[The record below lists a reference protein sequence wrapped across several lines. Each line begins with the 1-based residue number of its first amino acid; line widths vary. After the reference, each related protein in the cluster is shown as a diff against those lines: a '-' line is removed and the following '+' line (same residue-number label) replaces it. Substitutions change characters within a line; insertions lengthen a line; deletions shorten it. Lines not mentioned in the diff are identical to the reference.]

1 MHTDRQRPEFA
12 LPTHEEIS
20 ENGTATSHGA
30 HAGAIPHNGP
40 PPFRRLI
47 RLFADDRRDIG
58 LVLLFSV
65 IVGFLTLATPITV
78 QALVNFVS
86 FGGLVQPLVVLGILL
101 FGFLAL
107 AGAIRV
113 VQAYVIE
120 ILQRRLF
127 ARVLADLSLRLPRVA
142 ADCFDRGN
150 GPELVNRFFDIV
162 TVQKVA
168 AMLLLDG
175 ASVLLQILV
184 GLVILAF
191 YHPFLLA
198 FDVLLILSIVFVMF
212 ALGRG
217 AVRTAIAES
226 RAKYAVVAALEEMA
240 RYPIVFKL
248 AGASDFA
255 RQRADALA
263 IDYVQSRRSHFS
275 VVLRQTVGFLALQ
288 VFAATTLLTLGGFL
302 VMDGQLTLG
311 QLVAAELIVSGV
323 LVSLSKFG
331 KQLESV
337 YDLLAAVDKLGHLFD
352 LPLERDDGAALRPGE
367 GELVLELRDVTYAFP
382 GQPSVIQDLSL
393 RVAPREHVCIVG
405 RHGSGK
411 SLLADM
417 LIGLRRPTAGTVTLG
432 GADLREIELTS
443 LRQHVALVRGIEIID
458 GTVEENVR
466 MSRSEIPS
474 AVVREVLERVGILD
488 RIRELPDGL
497 RTHLASTGA
506 PLSPGQA
513 GRLMVARAMIG
524 RPHFLVLDDLLDD
537 LDEEAREH
545 VLNAVMTPDAP
556 WSVIILGSHEIGR
569 ARGVRMVR
577 LDRDSESLNRDAAQ
591 SRPSVVASGGSSR

>member
-1 MHTDRQRPEFA
+1 MPTDRHQPEFA
-12 LPTHEEIS
+12 FPTHEETS
-20 ENGTATSHGA
+20 ANGTATSHGA
-30 HAGAIPHNGP
+30 HAGATPHNGH

-120 ILQRRLF
+120 VLQRRLF
-127 ARVLADLSLRLPRVA
+127 ARVLADLSLRLPRVT

-175 ASVLLQILV
+175 ASVMLQILV

-198 FDVLLILSIVFVMF
+198 FDVLLILSIVFIMF

-275 VVLRQTVGFLALQ
+275 VVLRQTVGFLTLQ

-311 QLVAAELIVSGV
+311 QLVAAELIVSGI
-323 LVSLSKFG
+323 LVSLAKFG

-352 LPLERDDGAALRPGE
+352 LPLERDDGAALHPGE
-367 GELVLELRDVTYAFP
+367 GELALELRDVTYAFP
-382 GQPSVIQDLSL
+382 GQPPVITNYSLS
-393 RVAPREHVCIVG
+393 VAPREHVCIVG

-443 LRQHVALVRGIEIID
+443 LREHVALIRGIEIVD

-474 AVVREVLERVGILD
+474 ADVREVLGRVGILD

-497 RTHLASTGA
+497 GTHLASTGA

-524 RPHFLVLDDLLDD
+524 RPRFLVLDDLLDD
-537 LDEEAREH
+537 LDEEAREQ

-577 LDRDSESLNRDAAQ
+577 LDRDSESLNQDEAY
-591 SRPSVVASGGSSR
+591 SRPSVVA

>member
-1 MHTDRQRPEFA
+1 MNSDWHPA
-12 LPTHEEIS
+12 PT
-20 ENGTATSHGA
+20 TASDHVNASAIVAPAPRGSHA
-30 HAGAIPHNGP
+30 DERSHAGP
-40 PPFRRLI
+40 PPFRRLVG
-47 RLFADDRRDIG
+47 LFAQDRRDIS

-65 IVGFLTLATPITV
+65 IVGILTLATPITV

-113 VQAYVIE
+113 VQSYVIE
-120 ILQRRLF
+120 VLQRRLF
-127 ARVLADLSLRLPRVA
+127 VRVLADLSLRLPRVT

-184 GLVILAF
+184 GLIILAF

-212 ALGRG
+212 AMGRG

-255 RQRADALA
+255 RERADSLA
-263 IDYVQSRRSHFS
+263 VDYVQCRRAHFS
-275 VVLRQTVGFLALQ
+275 VVLRQIIGFLTLQ
-288 VFAATTLLTLGGFL
+288 VLAATALLTLGGFL

-323 LVSLSKFG
+323 LASLAKFG
-331 KQLESV
+331 KKLENV

-352 LPLERDDGAALRPGE
+352 LPLERDDGAALQPADE
-367 GELVLELRDVTYAFP
+367 GAALELRGVTYSFP
-382 GQPSVIQDLSL
+382 DLPPVIRGFSL
-393 RVAPREHVCIVG
+393 CVAPRESVCIVG

-411 SLLADM
+411 SILADM
-417 LIGLRRPTAGTVTLG
+417 LIGLRRPTAGTIALG
-432 GADLREIELTS
+432 GADLREISLAS
-443 LRQHVALVRGIEIID
+443 LRSHVALVRGTEIVE

-466 MSRSEIPS
+466 MSRRDIPA
-474 AVVREVLERVGILD
+474 AVVRDALERVGILG

-497 RTHLASTGA
+497 RTHLAPTGA

-513 GRLMVARAMIG
+513 GRLMVARAIVG
-524 RPHFLVLDDLLDD
+524 RPQVLVLDDLLDD

-545 VLNAVMTPDAP
+545 VLNAVMAPDAP
-556 WSVIILGSHEIGR
+556 WSVVILGSHEVGR
-569 ARGVRMVR
+569 ARGARIVR
-577 LDRDSESLNRDAAQ
+577 LDRDPEPMKGRAGLRHTAIETAGDSLK
-591 SRPSVVASGGSSR
+591 